1 MLENVDVSGDGS
13 VLDLLLASL
22 LVLLVWRLLT
32 LSDLF
37 KATVLF
43 IVFGVLLSL
52 AWVRLKAPD
61 VALAE
66 AAIGAGVTGALV
78 LDALRRLGARG
89 AADGLHPLRLNLPR
103 LVGVLLVI
111 GVGAFL
117 VWSAL
122 SLPPGWRGLSSEV
135 AAAMPRSGVIN
146 PVTAS
151 LLNFRAYDTL
161 LEIAVLMLAVLGV
174 WALDAEPTPA
184 AEPAGPILGLL
195 LRTLLPLMVVVAGY
209 LLWAGGHAPGGAFQG
224 AAILAAGGILMH
236 LARPFSLRNRGLVR
250 FVVSFGFAVFLIVG
264 VTLVL
269 LGGRFLELPTPHAG
283 TLILVI
289 ESAAMI
295 SITLILIALFVG
307 HARDNAG
314 RDTS

>member
-1 MLENVDVSGDGS
+1 MSGDAS
-13 VLDLLLASL
+13 VLDLLLAGF
-22 LVLLVWRLLT
+22 LVFIVWRLLT

-52 AWVRLKAPD
+52 AWVRLSAPD

-89 AADGLHPLRLNLPR
+89 AADEAQPLRLNLPR

-117 VWSAL
+117 VWSVL
-122 SLPPGWRGLSSEV
+122 SLPLGWRGLSSEV
-135 AAAMPRSGVIN
+135 AAAMPRSGVTN

-174 WALDAEPTPA
+174 WTLDAEPTPA
-184 AEPAGPILGLL
+184 AEPTGPILGLL

-236 LARPFSLRNRGLVR
+236 LARPFNLRNRGLVR
-250 FVVSFGFAVFLIVG
+250 FVIGVGFAVFLIVG

-269 LGGRFLELPTPHAG
+269 LGGRFLELPARYAG
-283 TLILVI
+283 ALILVI

-295 SITLILIALFVG
+295 SIALTLIALFVG
-307 HARDNAG
+307 HTRDNAG